1 MVTEIKLGL
10 CNPPEPI
17 YLYVKNGEL
26 SGEYYLWYNYNINNE
41 KTIPVQQ
48 RGLTGY
54 LQNLRLTSKEFRGK
68 DNIKL
73 DIVMAADEIYI
84 VRTGIE
90 TNFAKSFLLA
100 VSQVKDFSKPLII
113 AATPGEENVV
123 FCRLYDAATKIR
135 IRSEWNKD
143 ADWAGIISN
152 VQSKLVATSEEV
164 SFPQHQTQPHQSVVL
179 PVLEPNHDLR
189 VKQIRTLL
197 NYPVEL
203 VVEWLKFQE
212 VERPNQLK
220 PNQIDE
226 LVKTMCL
233 YWGQDKFENSDFAT
247 NSYQKSVVEAI
258 NSGISEIEAITTW
271 MENIS
276 EIEILETA

>member
-1 MVTEIKLGL
+1 MITEIKLGL

-26 SGEYYLWYNYNINNE
+26 SGEYYLWYNYDINNE

-48 RGLTGY
+48 RALTGY
-54 LQNLRLTSKEFRGK
+54 LQNLRLTSKEFRGQ
-68 DNIKL
+68 NNLKL
-73 DIVMAADEIYI
+73 DIVIAADEIYV

-90 TNFAKSFLLA
+90 TNFAKTFLLA
-100 VSQVKDFSKPLII
+100 VSQVKDLSKPLII

-135 IRSEWNKD
+135 IRSEWNRD

-164 SFPQHQTQPHQSVVL
+164 SFSQHQTQPHQSVVF
-179 PVLEPNHDLR
+179 PALEPNQDLR

-203 VVEWLKFQE
+203 VVEWLQFQG
-212 VERPNQLK
+212 VELPNQLESNK
-220 PNQIDE
+220 IDE
-226 LVKTMCL
+226 LLKTMCL
-233 YWGQDKFENSDFAT
+233 YWGQDKFENLDFAT
-247 NSYQKSVVEAI
+247 NSYKKSVVGAI
-258 NSGISEIEAITTW
+258 NNGISEIEAIKAW
-271 MENIS
+271 MENIL
-276 EIEILETA
+276 EKEILNPA